1 MFNLKLF
8 FSLAVFTFFLI
19 ITSLVKNQSRII
31 EKQIKGLNIK
41 IIAKEKNISE
51 AEMEFSYLSSPN
63 EIEKKFNS
71 GDLEKFEPIKHS
83 NIFYDVQD
91 FNTLEKKVSNLINI
105 NEKKISKKK

>member
-1 MFNLKLF
+1 MFNSKLF

-71 GDLEKFEPIKHS
+71 KDPEKFKPIKHS
-83 NIFYDVQD
+83 NIFYDVDD
-91 FNTLEKKVSNLINI
+91 FNTLEKKLSNLINI
-105 NEKKISKKK
+105 DEKKIRKK

>member
-1 MFNLKLF
+1 MFNSKLF

-71 GDLEKFEPIKHS
+71 GDLEKFEPIKYS
-83 NIFYDVQD
+83 NIFFDVNN
-91 FNTLEKKVSNLINI
+91 FNTLEKKLSNLINI
-105 NEKKISKKK
+105 DEKKIRKK

>member
-1 MFNLKLF
+1 MFNSKLF

-31 EKQIKGLNIK
+31 EKQIKGLNIN

-71 GDLEKFEPIKHS
+71 IDLEKFEPIKHS
-83 NIFYDVQD
+83 KIFYDLDD
-91 FNTLEKKVSNLINI
+91 FNIIEKKLSNLINI
-105 NEKKISKKK
+105 DEKKIRKK

>member
-1 MFNLKLF
+1 MFNSKLF

-71 GDLEKFEPIKHS
+71 GDLEKFEPIKYS
-83 NIFYDVQD
+83 NIFYDVHD
-91 FNTLEKKVSNLINI
+91 FNILEKKLSNLII
-105 NEKKISKKK
+105 IDEKKIRKK

>member
-1 MFNLKLF
+1 MFNSKLF

-71 GDLEKFEPIKHS
+71 GDQEKFEPIKHS
-83 NIFYDVQD
+83 NIFYDVDD
-91 FNTLEKKVSNLINI
+91 FNTLEKKLSNLIKKKK
-105 NEKKISKKK
+105 KKIRKK

>member
-1 MFNLKLF
+1 MFNPKLF
-8 FSLAVFTFFLI
+8 FSLAVITFFLI

-63 EIEKKFNS
+63 TIEKKFNS
-71 GDLEKFEPIKHS
+71 KDLEKFEPIKHS
-83 NIFYDVQD
+83 KIFYDVDD
-91 FNTLEKKVSNLINI
+91 FNTLEKKLSNLINI
-105 NEKKISKKK
+105 NEKKNRKK

>member
-1 MFNLKLF
+1 MFNSKLF

-31 EKQIKGLNIK
+31 EKQIKGLNIN

-71 GDLEKFEPIKHS
+71 GDLEKFEPIKYS
-83 NIFYDVQD
+83 NIFYDVDD
-91 FNTLEKKVSNLINI
+91 FNTLEKKLSNLINI
-105 NEKKISKKK
+105 DEKKIKKK

>member
-1 MFNLKLF
+1 MFNSKLF

-83 NIFYDVQD
+83 NIFYDVHD
-91 FNTLEKKVSNLINI
+91 FNTFEKKLSNLINI
-105 NEKKISKKK
+105 DEKKIRKK

>member
-8 FSLAVFTFFLI
+8 FSLAVITFFLT

-31 EKQIKGLNIK
+31 EKQIKGLNIN

-63 EIEKKFNS
+63 EIEKKFYS
-71 GDLEKFEPIKHS
+71 RDLEKFEPIKHLK
-83 NIFYDVQD
+83 IFYDVHD
-91 FNTLEKKVSNLINI
+91 FNTFEKKLSNLINI
-105 NEKKISKKK
+105 DEKKIRKK

>member
-1 MFNLKLF
+1 MFNSKLF

-31 EKQIKGLNIK
+31 EKQIKGLNIN
-41 IIAKEKNISE
+41 IVAKEKNISE

-63 EIEKKFNS
+63 EIEKKFNN

-83 NIFYDVQD
+83 NIFYDVDD
-91 FNTLEKKVSNLINI
+91 FNTLEKKLSNLINI
-105 NEKKISKKK
+105 DEKKIRKK